1 MSTEI
6 KVPDIGDF
14 KNVEIIEILIKE
26 GDEVNKNDPIITIES
41 DKSSVEIPSPFSGK
55 ISELKVKVGDKVS
68 EGSLIGLI
76 ATNEQAPSET
86 IKEEKIFPETEKII
100 KDAEETLQNNSGNQS
115 STIDIEIPD
124 IGDFKNVEII
134 EILVKEGDQI
144 NKNDPILS
152 LESDKSSMEVPS
164 PVSGII
170 KQLKVSVGDKV
181 SMGSVIAAVES
192 KDNTKQSSAQK
203 KPVPVVSESSSVVQN
218 TPATSRPEP
227 RIEIKNNQ
235 LYSSVPNIND
245 IDPTETNEWIE
256 SLSAV
261 VKRDGAERAHYLL
274 SQLIDQAYIAG
285 SNLPY
290 TQNTPYINTIPPEL
304 EAKSPGDQEIERKIR
319 SLIRWNAAAMVV
331 RANKISPELGGH
343 IATFAS
349 AATLYDVGCNHF
361 WRAKSDDFLGD
372 MVFYQG
378 HAAPGMYA
386 RSYLEGRINEEQLIN
401 FRQEAKGN
409 GLSSYPHP
417 WLMPNYWQFPT
428 VSMGLGP
435 IMSIYQA
442 RFMKYLQNRGLIPDQ
457 NRKVWTFIGDGE
469 TDEPETLGA
478 IGLASREKLDNLIFV
493 VNCNLQ
499 RLDGP
504 VRGNGKIIQELEGTF
519 RGAGWNVIKVIWG
532 SYWDPLLR
540 ADKTGLLMKRMNE
553 CVDGEYQAMK
563 AKGGSYVREKF
574 FGKYPELS
582 KLVSNMSDADIW
594 RLNRGGH
601 DPNKVYAAYDAAT
614 KHKGQPTVILTK
626 SIKGYGMGK
635 SGESINTTHS
645 QKKLDVDDMFYFRD
659 RFEIPLTDKQVE
671 NLEFYRPDENSEEIQ
686 YLRERRAK
694 LGGPI
699 PSRSSKATPVKI
711 ESAPFESS
719 YKSSGERQI
728 STTMAL
734 VTILTKILRDK
745 TTAARLV
752 PIIPDEARTFG
763 MEGFFQKIGI
773 YAHEGQKY
781 EPVDSEQISSYR
793 EDKKGQVLEEGI
805 TEAGAMSSFVAAG
818 TAYANHDIEMLPIY
832 IFYSMFGFQRVMD
845 LIWAA
850 GDSQARGFLIGAT
863 AGRTTLAGE
872 GLQHQDGHSLIMAS
886 MIPNCISYD
895 PTYAYELAVIFE
907 DGLRRMHEKQE
918 NVFYYV
924 TTMNEN
930 YVHPELPKHVKK
942 EDILKG
948 MYLLKEFENKGKSK
962 VQLLGSGTI
971 LNEVLKAAEILS
983 EEYGIDS
990 DVWSV
995 TSFNEIKKN
1004 GMEVERKNLL
1014 NPNEEREKSHVEL
1027 CLSGRPGPVIA
1038 ATDYMRI
1045 HADQIRP
1052 YVKESFYAFGTDG
1065 YGRSDTRKNLREF
1078 FEVNK
1083 EYIVANTLSILAQE
1097 QKIASSVAQQAFEKY
1112 NIDQK
1117 KPIPTKL

>member
-192 KDNTKQSSAQK
+192 KDTAKQSSSQK
-203 KPVPVVSESSSVVQN
+203 KPDPIVTENKSVVPN

-361 WRAKSDDFLGD
+361 WRAKSEDFLGD

-563 AKGGSYVREKF
+563 AKGGAYVREKF
-574 FGKYPELS
+574 FGKYPELT
-582 KLVSNMSDADIW
+582 KLVSSMTDNDI
-594 RLNRGGH
+594 
-601 DPNKVYAAYDAAT
+601 
-614 KHKGQPTVILTK
+614 
-626 SIKGYGMGK
+626 
-635 SGESINTTHS
+635 
-645 QKKLDVDDMFYFRD
+645 
-659 RFEIPLTDKQVE
+659 
-671 NLEFYRPDENSEEIQ
+671 
-686 YLRERRAK
+686 
-694 LGGPI
+694 
-699 PSRSSKATPVKI
+699 
-711 ESAPFESS
+711 
-719 YKSSGERQI
+719 
-728 STTMAL
+728 
-734 VTILTKILRDK
+734 
-745 TTAARLV
+745 
-752 PIIPDEARTFG
+752 
-763 MEGFFQKIGI
+763 
-773 YAHEGQKY
+773 
-781 EPVDSEQISSYR
+781 
-793 EDKKGQVLEEGI
+793 
-805 TEAGAMSSFVAAG
+805 
-818 TAYANHDIEMLPIY
+818 
-832 IFYSMFGFQRVMD
+832 
-845 LIWAA
+845 
-850 GDSQARGFLIGAT
+850 
-863 AGRTTLAGE
+863 
-872 GLQHQDGHSLIMAS
+872 
-886 MIPNCISYD
+886 
-895 PTYAYELAVIFE
+895 
-907 DGLRRMHEKQE
+907 
-918 NVFYYV
+918 
-924 TTMNEN
+924 
-930 YVHPELPKHVKK
+930 
-942 EDILKG
+942 
-948 MYLLKEFENKGKSK
+948 
-962 VQLLGSGTI
+962 
-971 LNEVLKAAEILS
+971 
-983 EEYGIDS
+983 
-990 DVWSV
+990 
-995 TSFNEIKKN
+995 
-1004 GMEVERKNLL
+1004 
-1014 NPNEEREKSHVEL
+1014 
-1027 CLSGRPGPVIA
+1027 
-1038 ATDYMRI
+1038 
-1045 HADQIRP
+1045 
-1052 YVKESFYAFGTDG
+1052 
-1065 YGRSDTRKNLREF
+1065 
-1078 FEVNK
+1078 
-1083 EYIVANTLSILAQE
+1083 
-1097 QKIASSVAQQAFEKY
+1097 
-1112 NIDQK
+1112 
-1117 KPIPTKL
+1117 